1 MGNRSTFL
9 YGGEKMQTG
18 SVAVARCTFRVET
31 LQGEKKNIKKD
42 TYFNVTK
49 EGDIINI
56 HVKGVIFYRIDLK
69 HQTRKD
75 KHFKILLK

>member
-9 YGGEKMQTG
+9 YGGENMQRG
-18 SVAVARCTFRVET
+18 SVAVARCDFHVET
-31 LQGEKKNIKKD
+31 LHGEKKYIKKN

-56 HVKGVIFYRIDLK
+56 HIKGIIFYRIDLQ

-75 KHFKILLK
+75 KRFKILLK